1 MAITLTQ
8 LCRNAEKNYNM
19 KLVAGRGGMDNT
31 VRWVHMVE
39 DSEVPD
45 FLHGNELVFT
55 TGIGH
60 LGSEWLEPFVKSL
73 KEHKAVGLVV
83 NLGPHIDAIP
93 SRVIVY
99 CEENEFPLF
108 TLPWQVRIIDITYNF
123 CRKII
128 DNEEAET
135 TLAGA
140 FRNLIFSPDKRE
152 NYAAALE
159 RNGFSEN
166 ASYVVLAMSVS
177 DGKASAVQFLR
188 NNRFGL
194 WRLIKRSK
202 YPVAMFFQDD
212 KLISVR
218 QNTDREEISRLIKAL
233 SELNLEQK
241 LSIGISDKG
250 EGYRSVPDCYKEAV
264 SALDAAIIK
273 GCRSMAYSNIG
284 VYKLLF
290 GVENRDVLR
299 TYVDDTLGNLI
310 KYDSLNNTD
319 YEYTLR
325 VYLECS
331 GSVQMTAQRLD
342 VHRNTV
348 NYKMKVI
355 REILGIEMNDEDK
368 MNILLAFRAQEILG
382 SRKEKS

>member
-1 MAITLTQ
+1 MAITLAQ

-19 KLVAGRGGMDNT
+19 KLIAGRGGMDNT

-60 LGSEWLEPFVKSL
+60 LGNDWLEQFVKSL

-83 NLGPHIDAIP
+83 NLGPHIGAIP
-93 SRVIVY
+93 PRVISY
-99 CEENEFPLF
+99 CEENDFPLF

-159 RNGFSEN
+159 RMNFTEN
-166 ASYVVLAMSVS
+166 ASYVVLAMSVGEDKS
-177 DGKASAVQFLR
+177 AAVQLLR

-194 WRLIKRSK
+194 WRLLKRSK
-202 YPVAMFFQDD
+202 SPVALFFQDD

-218 QNTDREEISRLIKAL
+218 QNADRDEISRLIKAL
-233 SELNLEQK
+233 SEISPELKLN
-241 LSIGISDKG
+241 IGISERGD
-250 EGYRSVPDCYKEAV
+250 GYLGVPNCYKEAV
-264 SALDAAIIK
+264 SALEAAKIK
-273 GCRSMAYSNIG
+273 GCQAMPYRNIG

-290 GVENRDVLR
+290 GVENKAILR
-299 TYVDDTLGNLI
+299 SYIDDTLGNLI
-310 KYDSLNNTD
+310 KYDSLNATD
-319 YEYTLR
+319 YENTLR
-325 VYLECS
+325 VYLECN
-331 GSVQMTAQRLD
+331 GSVQMTAERLN

-382 SRKEKS
+382 AHRETD

>member
-1 MAITLTQ
+1 MAITLAQ
-8 LCRNAEKNYNM
+8 LCRNAEKNYNL
-19 KLVAGRGGMDNT
+19 KLVAGRGGIDNT

-55 TGIGH
+55 TGIGKT
-60 LGSEWLEPFVKSL
+60 GFDWLEKFVRSL

-99 CEENEFPLF
+99 CEENDFPLL
-108 TLPWQVRIIDITYNF
+108 TLPWQVRIIDITYRF

-128 DNEEAET
+128 ENEEAET

-140 FRNLIFSPDKRE
+140 FRNLIFSPEKRE

-159 RNGFSEN
+159 RMGFSEN
-166 ASYVVLAMSVS
+166 ASYTVLAMSVG
-177 DGKASAVQFLR
+177 DGKSSVQILR
-188 NNRFGL
+188 SNRFGI

-202 YPVAMFFQDD
+202 NPVAMFFQDD

-218 QNTDREEISRLIKAL
+218 QNVEREEMNRLLKSL

-241 LSIGISDKG
+241 LHIGISESADG
-250 EGYRSVPDCYKEAV
+250 FRSIPSCYKQAV
-264 SALDAAIIK
+264 SALEASIIK
-273 GCRSMAYSNIG
+273 DTMVMPYENIG

-290 GVENRDVLR
+290 GVENRAILR
-299 TYVDDTLGNLI
+299 SYVDDTLGNLVR
-310 KYDSLNNTD
+310 YDSLNGTD
-319 YEYTLR
+319 YEHTLR

-331 GSVQMTAQRLD
+331 GSVQVTAERLS

-355 REILGIEMNDEDK
+355 REILVIEMNDEDK

-382 SRKEKS
+382 ARKDKG